1 MQTTNDFFE
10 TYIMLKQNELG
21 FYCCTKYIA
30 KKKKTFLWDKTHKQ
44 KFPSNF
50 FFKRVTIIKPE
61 KKVNQWRIK
70 EFLPFGMKI
79 EVIVHVF
86 Q

>member
-1 MQTTNDFFE
+1 MN
-10 TYIMLKQNELG
+10 LG
-21 FYCCTKYIA
+21 FIVVQNILLRKRKLFFGTKHTS
-30 KKKKTFLWDKTHKQ
+30 KN
-44 KFPSNF
+44 FPVIF